1 VTLSSSGLRISEFK
15 LVLYEEWVS
24 MHSWYCMSAM
34 VHTTVPIVDVK
45 TEMLY
50 LLLGDLFMKNPIS
63 LFS

>member
-1 VTLSSSGLRISEFK
+1 
-15 LVLYEEWVS
+15 
-24 MHSWYCMSAM
+24 MSAM